1 MSIMDVDLAD
11 EKLDYEVLYK
21 KKFDEINNQIM
32 ALQHFVDK
40 HNFDFINLETNLN
53 DIRAM
58 LDFATYERNKLI
70 NAIDILRVH
79 LNNMLPDEEP
89 KIYFDFN

>member
-1 MSIMDVDLAD
+1 MSVFDIDKAD
-11 EKLDYEVLYK
+11 EKIDYEVLYK

-32 ALQHFVDK
+32 VLQHIVDN
-40 HNFDFINLETNLN
+40 HNFDFRNLETNLN
-53 DIRAM
+53 DIRSM
-58 LDFATYERNKLI
+58 MDFVMNEQNKLMT
-70 NAIDILRVH
+70 AIDILRVH

>member
-21 KKFDEINNQIM
+21 KKFDEINIQIER
-32 ALQHFVDK
+32 LRCIVDNHK
-40 HNFDFINLETNLN
+40 FDFRNLETNLN
-53 DIRAM
+53 DLRSM
-58 LDFATYERNKLI
+58 MDFVMNEQNKLI
-70 NAIDILRVH
+70 NAIDILRIH
-79 LNNMLPDEEP
+79 LNNMLPDEDP